1 MDQDGL
7 YSKDTGNLASVLPP
21 RTPKTRQPRSLD
33 EVLNPTLLHGDVRT
47 RASLKNNHEPLS
59 VRV

>member
-7 YSKDTGNLASVLPP
+7 YSKDTGNLASMLSP
-21 RTPKTRQPRSLD
+21 RTPKTCQPRSLD
-33 EVLNPTLLHGDVRT
+33 EVLNTTLCHGDTRT
-47 RASLKNNHEPLS
+47 RVSLKNNHEPLS